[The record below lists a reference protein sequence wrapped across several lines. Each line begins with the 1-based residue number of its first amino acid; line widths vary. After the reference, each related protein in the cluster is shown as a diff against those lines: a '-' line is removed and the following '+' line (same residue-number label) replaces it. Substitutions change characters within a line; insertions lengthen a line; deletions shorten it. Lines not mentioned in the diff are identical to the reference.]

1 MAATLKYPLWS
12 SAIGDVPPAL
22 LAELFGSDSVVN
34 TTITTV
40 GNGTLTAAA
49 LVGGQISRSGPTGPF
64 TDTTDTAA
72 NILTADGGD
81 FVLGDTFLIRIK
93 NLTAF
98 PQTITAGSGVTWS
111 AVTVIPPFS
120 VGNYFATLGGTNTV
134 PTIAVSHMSTTP
146 GYLTGAVVS
155 PVATALTTVGAGTV
169 TAAGIA
175 GGVTTRSGS
184 TTAFSDTTDIAD
196 NIIAAGF
203 SSATAIGSS
212 FTYTYVNNTVAAATL
227 GGGTGVTVSGVTVI
241 PPNSWAEYLVTYT
254 AADTITMVGIEQGY
268 FPKSGTFVAL
278 TGGGTGN
285 AVTVAD
291 ARVTAT
297 SQILITL
304 KTVGGTVSPGTA
316 YINTITPG
324 TGFTAVNAASDTSTY
339 NYTILG

>member
-1 MAATLKYPLWS
+1 MGINFPLWS
-12 SAIGDVPPAL
+12 PSIGDVPPNLINEAL
-22 LAELFGSDSVVN
+22 GSGTTTN
-34 TTITTV
+34 TSIATV

-49 LVGGQISRSGPTGPF
+49 LVGGQIARTGPTGAY

-72 NILTADGGD
+72 AIVTA
-81 FVLGDTFLIRIK
+81 LGPFDSGATFTVRLR
-93 NLTAF
+93 NSTSF
-98 PQTITAGSGVTWS
+98 PQTIAGGTGVTWS
-111 AVTVIPPFS
+111 AVTVIPPWS
-120 VGNYFATLGGTNTV
+120 VGTFFGTVGGTSASPTVTFRNTSV
-134 PTIAVSHMSTTP
+134 TASYSKSAISNPI
-146 GYLTGAVVS
+146 
-155 PVATALTTVGAGTV
+155 ATALTTVGAGTV

-175 GGVTTRSGS
+175 SGVTLRSGS
-184 TTAFSDTTDIAD
+184 TAAFSDTTDIAD
-196 NIIAAGF
+196 NIIAAAMS
-203 SSATAIGSS
+203 SSAGIGES
-212 FTYTYVNNTVAAATL
+212 FVYTYVNNTVAAATL

-241 PPNSWAEYLVTYT
+241 PPNSWARYLVTYT
-254 AADTITMVGIEQGY
+254 AADTVTMVGIEQGY
-268 FPKSGTFVAL
+268 FPKSGTFTAL

-339 NYTILG
+339 SYVILG

>member
-1 MAATLKYPLWS
+1 MAATLQYPLWS

-22 LAELFGSDSVVN
+22 LNELFGSDPVAN

-49 LVGGQISRSGPTGPF
+49 LVGGQISRSGPTAAF

-72 NILTADGGD
+72 NILTADGGT
-81 FVLGDTFLIRIK
+81 FIAGDVFIIRIK

-120 VGNYFATLGGTNTV
+120 VGNYFATLGGTAAA
-134 PTIAVSHMSTTP
+134 PTFAISHMSTTP
-146 GYLTGAVVS
+146 TFLAGAVVS
-155 PVATALTTVGAGTV
+155 PSATALTTVGAGTV

-175 GGVTTRSGS
+175 GGVTLRSGS
-184 TTAFSDTTDIAD
+184 TAAFSDTTDIAD

-203 SSATAIGSS
+203 SSASAIGAS
-212 FTYTYVNNTVAAATL
+212 FTYTYVNNTVAVATL

-241 PPNSWAEYLVTYT
+241 PPNSWAEYIVTYT
-254 AADTITMVGIEQGY
+254 AADTVTMVGIEQGY
-268 FPKSGTFVAL
+268 FPKSGTFIANS
-278 TGGGTGN
+278 TST
-285 AVTVAD
+285 VTVAD

-297 SQILITL
+297 SNIIFTL
-304 KTVGGTVSPGTA
+304 KTASTPGA
-316 YINTITPG
+316 SVPAIKTITPG
-324 TGFTAVNAASDTSTY
+324 TGFTLAALASDVSTY